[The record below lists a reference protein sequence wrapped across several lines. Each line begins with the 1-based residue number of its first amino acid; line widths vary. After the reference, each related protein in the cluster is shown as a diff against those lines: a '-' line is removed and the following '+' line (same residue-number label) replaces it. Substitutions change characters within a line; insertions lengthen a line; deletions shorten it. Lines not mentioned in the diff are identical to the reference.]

1 MSEQEGLN
9 ERPLALHTHN
19 VVGLNIVDGR
29 ELRLAKLEA
38 EVAELREELEILASR
53 LGYQEQRGKR

>member
-1 MSEQEGLN
+1 M
-9 ERPLALHTHN
+9 AN
-19 VVGLNIVDGR
+19 VPVAVVKIEASSVSLPQCADVDR
-29 ELRLAKLEA
+29 VAKLEA